1 MDKELIC
8 ITNDDNQITP
18 AKDLNIGRKVGTLFI
33 MNPTNQNS
41 IKLIKVFRQQISYKT
56 LGTSEIYSLMYPPSL
71 AACSV
76 YSNLYKSC
84 CLFKYMHKNK
94 PGRVKEE

>member
-1 MDKELIC
+1 M
-8 ITNDDNQITP
+8 TNDNKQITP
-18 AKDLNIGRKVGTLFI
+18 AKDLNIGRKVGTQLI
-33 MNPTNQNS
+33 MNS
-41 IKLIKVFRQQISYKT
+41 IKLIKVFSQQISYKT
-56 LGTSEIYSLMYPPSL
+56 LGTRVIYSPMYPPSL